1 MTRPLRYDDSFTS
14 IINEKV
20 HDKFLFFFN
29 IKVQS
34 TAFQQ
39 RVNLQRSLIIVSLFD
54 LLVGL
59 VISMQFF
66 RSIEQ
71 SYDSMLFFLE
81 NFILMISFFF
91 SFLGLDT
98 ATNLKRYNAK
108 VYKNWRIFVTFAF
121 PLIEAANNFKFLHLY
136 NAKYDA
142 FNSLIL
148 TLVYL
153 FINLYFTKIAW
164 SFNIRLQKG
173 HELLIIHGK
182 YLEKMMNDE
191 SYKINDLKKYVPPE
205 QSLIKTAV
213 ETEMNLFKQNHI

>member
-20 HDKFLFFFN
+20 HEKFLLLFN
-29 IKVQS
+29 VKVQS

-39 RVNLQRSLIIVSLFD
+39 KLNLQRSLIIVSLFD
-54 LLVGL
+54 LFMGL
-59 VISMQFF
+59 VMSLLFF
-66 RSIEQ
+66 RSIDQ
-71 SYDSMLFFLE
+71 SYDSMLFFIE
-81 NFILMISFFF
+81 NFILIISFCFAF
-91 SFLGLDT
+91 VGLDT

-108 VYKNWRIFVTFAF
+108 IYKNWRIFVTFAF
-121 PLIEAANNFKFLHLY
+121 PLVEAANNFQFLHTY
-136 NAKYDA
+136 NIKYDG
-142 FNSLIL
+142 FNSLVF
-148 TLVYL
+148 TLIYM

-205 QSLIKTAV
+205 QSIIKSTV
-213 ETEMNLFKQNHI
+213 ETEMNLFKQTNI